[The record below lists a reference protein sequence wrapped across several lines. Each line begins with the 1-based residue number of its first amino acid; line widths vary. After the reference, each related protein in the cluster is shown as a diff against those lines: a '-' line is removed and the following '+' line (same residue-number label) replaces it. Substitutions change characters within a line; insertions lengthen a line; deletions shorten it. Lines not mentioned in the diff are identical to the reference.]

1 MCENPSLGTPSIF
14 HLHLKLA
21 LYLALLSRCFF
32 FFFISEPLYLSLL
45 LSAVLILGGRGPFFP
60 PISSSSRLFSC
71 PSAAAAAASWCC
83 SHFSSPEAHS
93 WVRGNVWLYLYGA
106 SFLLDSYCFG
116 TEVPHSKFI
125 KGQFNSKFMKWASV
139 KVPAPMCFVCSHGAS
154 ATPVPFPSLIRN
166 YWVDSFLFNTKN
178 LTVSFPCTPTTGT
191 SDNLTQQ
198 HLSNLKS
205 SEVMVVT
212 VNLTW
217 SFLVIRSPLSQ

>member
-14 HLHLKLA
+14 HLHLRLS
-21 LYLALLSRCFF
+21 LYLASPSRCFFFF
-32 FFFISEPLYLSLL
+32 FFFISEPLYLSPL
-45 LSAVLILGGRGPFFP
+45 LSAALISGGRGAFFP
-60 PISSSSRLFSC
+60 LISSFSRLFSC
-71 PSAAAAAASWCC
+71 PSAAATAAAASWCC

-139 KVPAPMCFVCSHGAS
+139 KVPAPMCFVCSQGAS

-166 YWVDSFLFNTKN
+166 YWVDSFLLNTKN
-178 LTVSFPCTPTTGT
+178 LTVLFPQTPQPEHQTT
-191 SDNLTQQ
+191 
-198 HLSNLKS
+198 
-205 SEVMVVT
+205 
-212 VNLTW
+212 
-217 SFLVIRSPLSQ
+217 